1 MNKTL
6 QARAEKDRLQLKEIE
21 GASNDRR
28 QLLLLLSAA
37 VGACAI
43 DVPTANAED
52 ATAIPPPRRALTGRD
67 ASGKSIFQSFDV
79 TPQVVTFETAPGLAF
94 YELYATDD
102 VPRLTGKE
110 PDPMLTKKGSFPKP
124 NGSLFRLVLFPPRP
138 PEGSPSPPPGAFEKF
153 LAELSQKV
161 PGMAEHFDRGA
172 PGMHVSDS
180 LDYGIVIR
188 GEMILELD
196 DGKTVHLRQGDCVVQ
211 NGTRHRWGN
220 PLSEPCLMAF
230 VLIGGQR
237 QA

>member
-124 NGSLFRLVLFPPRP
+124 NGSLFSLSYSHPGRRRAHQVPRRALLKNFWP
-138 PEGSPSPPPGAFEKF
+138 NCLRRFRGW
-153 LAELSQKV
+153 LSISIVARQECTFRI
-161 PGMAEHFDRGA
+161 ALTT
-172 PGMHVSDS
+172 VSS
-180 LDYGIVIR
+180 SG
-188 GEMILELD
+188 
-196 DGKTVHLRQGDCVVQ
+196 GK
-211 NGTRHRWGN
+211 
-220 PLSEPCLMAF
+220 
-230 VLIGGQR
+230 
-237 QA
+237 

>member
-1 MNKTL
+1 MKKRV
-6 QARAEKDRLQLKEIE
+6 QARAEENRQFKEIE
-21 GASNDRR
+21 GANRDRR

-37 VGACAI
+37 AGARTI
-43 DVPTANAED
+43 DVPTASAED
-52 ATAIPPPRRALTGRD
+52 AAAIPPPRRALTGRD
-67 ASGKSIFQSFDV
+67 ASGKSIFRSFDV

-153 LAELSQKV
+153 LDELSQKV

-180 LDYGIVIR
+180 IDYGIVIR
-188 GEMILELD
+188 GEIVLELD
-196 DGKTVHLRQGDCVVQ
+196 DGKNVHLRQGDCVVQ
-211 NGTRHRWGN
+211 NGTRHRWAN

-237 QA
+237 EA

>member
-1 MNKTL
+1 MNKAV
-6 QARAEKDRLQLKEIE
+6 QARAENDRPQLKEIE
-21 GASNDRR
+21 GANNDRR
-28 QLLLLLSAA
+28 QLLLLLTAA

-153 LAELSQKV
+153 LAELSRR
-161 PGMAEHFDRGA
+161 FRGW
-172 PGMHVSDS
+172 VSIS
-180 LDYGIVIR
+180 TLARQECMFRIALTTASSSG
-188 GEMILELD
+188 
-196 DGKTVHLRQGDCVVQ
+196 GK
-211 NGTRHRWGN
+211 
-220 PLSEPCLMAF
+220 
-230 VLIGGQR
+230 
-237 QA
+237 